1 MRIALD
7 AMGGDF
13 APKETVA
20 GAVAAASELH
30 GKILLIGR
38 RGEIE
43 AVHTGAFPANIE
55 IIEAPEVVEMHDEPV
70 SAVRRKRNSSLVMG
84 AEMVKQGEADAF
96 VSAGNTGAM
105 AAAAHMMWRT
115 IPNISRPAIA
125 TVVPC
130 RTGCFVLLDS
140 GATVDA
146 DAENLY
152 EFAVMGSVYA
162 ETVLGI
168 RSPRVALLNIGK
180 EETKGNQL
188 TKAAYK
194 LLKAGMP
201 NFVGNVEGKHL
212 FDGDVDVVV
221 CDAFVGNV
229 LLKTAQGL
237 GAFVIEMFRDSAPK
251 NPLMRLPLI
260 LLKGGITRLRKRM
273 DYAEYGGAPLLGVD
287 GICLICHG
295 HSNAKAI
302 KNALLLAQK
311 GHDMRLIERIKERAS
326 RLKLQGEGDSVIE
339 A

>member
-1 MRIALD
+1 
-7 AMGGDF
+7 MGGDY

-20 GAVAAASELH
+20 GAVEAAPEMH
-30 GKILLIGR
+30 GTILLVGR
-38 RGEIE
+38 KDEIE
-43 AVHTGAFPANIE
+43 RVHAGSFPSNIE
-55 IIEAPEVVEMHDEPV
+55 IIEAPEVVEMDDEPV
-70 SAVRRKRNSSLVMG
+70 NAVRRKRNSSLVMG
-84 AEMVKQGEADAF
+84 ADLVKRGEADAF

-105 AAAAHMMWRT
+105 TAAAQMMWRT

-125 TVVPC
+125 TVIPC

-146 DAENLY
+146 DPENLY
-152 EFAVMGSVYA
+152 EFAIMGSVYA
-162 ETVLGI
+162 ESVLGFK
-168 RSPRVALLNIGK
+168 SPRVALLNIGE

-194 LLKAGMP
+194 LLKNDFPG
-201 NFVGNVEGKHL
+201 FVGNIEGKHV
-212 FDGDVDVVV
+212 FDGNVDVVV

-237 GAFVIEMFRDSAPK
+237 GAFVIEMFKESAPK

-260 LLKGGITRLRKRM
+260 LLKGGINRMRKRM

-287 GICLICHG
+287 GICFICHG

-311 GHDMRLIERIKERAS
+311 GHDKHLVAQITEKAA
-326 RLKLQGEGDSVIE
+326 RLKLRGERGIG

>member
-1 MRIALD
+1 
-7 AMGGDF
+7 MGGDY

-20 GAVAAASELH
+20 GAVEAAPEMH
-30 GKILLIGR
+30 GTILLVGR
-38 RGEIE
+38 KDEIE
-43 AVHTGAFPANIE
+43 RVHAGSFPSNIE
-55 IIEAPEVVEMHDEPV
+55 IIEAPEVVEMDDEPV
-70 SAVRRKRNSSLVMG
+70 NAVRRKRNSSLVMG
-84 AEMVKQGEADAF
+84 ADLVKRGEADAF

-105 AAAAHMMWRT
+105 TAAAQMMWRT

-125 TVVPC
+125 TVIPC

-146 DAENLY
+146 DPENLY
-152 EFAVMGSVYA
+152 EFAIMGSVYA
-162 ETVLGI
+162 ESVLGFN
-168 RSPRVALLNIGK
+168 SPGVALLNIG
-180 EETKGNQL
+180 EEVSKGNQL

-194 LLKAGMP
+194 LLKNDFPG
-201 NFVGNVEGKHL
+201 FVGNIEGKHV
-212 FDGDVDVVV
+212 FDGNVDVVV

-237 GAFVIEMFRDSAPK
+237 GAFVIEMFKESAPK

-260 LLKGGITRLRKRM
+260 LLKGGINRMRKRM

-287 GICLICHG
+287 GICFICHG

-311 GHDMRLIERIKERAS
+311 GHDKHLVAQITEKAA
-326 RLKLQGEGDSVIE
+326 RLKLRGERGIG

>member
-1 MRIALD
+1 
-7 AMGGDF
+7 MGGDY

-20 GAVAAASELH
+20 GAVEAAPEMH
-30 GKILLIGR
+30 GTILLVGR
-38 RGEIE
+38 KDEIE
-43 AVHTGAFPANIE
+43 RVHAGSFPSNIE
-55 IIEAPEVVEMHDEPV
+55 IIEAPEVVEMDDEPV
-70 SAVRRKRNSSLVMG
+70 NAVRRKRNSSLVMG
-84 AEMVKQGEADAF
+84 ADLVKRGEADAF

-105 AAAAHMMWRT
+105 TAAAQMMWRT

-125 TVVPC
+125 TVIPC

-146 DAENLY
+146 DPENLY

-162 ETVLGI
+162 ESVLGFK
-168 RSPRVALLNIGK
+168 SPRVALLNIGE

-194 LLKAGMP
+194 LLKNDFPG
-201 NFVGNVEGKHL
+201 FVGNIEGKHV
-212 FDGDVDVVV
+212 FDGNVDVVV

-237 GAFVIEMFRDSAPK
+237 GAFVIEMFKESAPK

-260 LLKGGITRLRKRM
+260 LLKGGINRMRKRM

-287 GICLICHG
+287 GICFICHG

-311 GHDMRLIERIKERAS
+311 GHDKHLVAQITEKAA
-326 RLKLQGEGDSVIE
+326 RLKLRGERGIG

>member
-1 MRIALD
+1 
-7 AMGGDF
+7 MGGDY

-20 GAVAAASELH
+20 GAVAAAPEMH
-30 GKILLIGR
+30 GTILLIGR
-38 RGEIE
+38 KDEIE
-43 AVHTGAFPANIE
+43 KVHVGAFPKNIE

-70 SAVRRKRNSSLVMG
+70 NAVRRKRNSSLVMG
-84 AEMVKQGEADAF
+84 ADLVKRGEADAF

-105 AAAAHMMWRT
+105 TAAAHMMWRT
-115 IPNISRPAIA
+115 IPNITRPAIA

-146 DAENLY
+146 DPENLY
-152 EFAVMGSVYA
+152 EFAIMGSVYA
-162 ETVLGI
+162 ESVLGLKN
-168 RSPRVALLNIGK
+168 PRVALLNIGE

-194 LLKAGMP
+194 LLKSDFPG
-201 NFVGNVEGKHL
+201 FIGNVEGKHV

-229 LLKTAQGL
+229 LIKTAQGL
-237 GAFVIEMFRDSAPK
+237 GQFVIDMFKESAPK
-251 NPLMRLPLI
+251 NPLARLPLL
-260 LLKGGITRLRKRM
+260 LLKGGINRLKKRM

-287 GICLICHG
+287 GICFICHG

-302 KNALLLAQK
+302 KNALLMAQK
-311 GHDMRLIERIKERAS
+311 GHDKHLVSLITEKAARM
-326 RLKLQGEGDSVIE
+326 KLRGEPGIG